1 MGRGRGQVIVRSGR
15 GRGRGR
21 SGGTTGSGMERS
33 GYHITATGNTPN
45 SIKEFEKANTPT
57 DPGEQQKVTP
67 FSKKLE
73 QADVPERDPND
84 PNLSEY
90 DRLSNLVKICHF
102 NQTEFIMTLPPNDP
116 EIDQIKAQNVF
127 PCFCSNFLWP
137 GLKPKFPDFP
147 KGRNPFDLLPI
158 VRDGLYPFDSY
169 GRMLFDKATFDRW
182 RANPKSADLL
192 ELQIKKLVQMNVL
205 AGRWEQCFVPS
216 EFSNYGSLGE
226 WKFGRDSPDPPKPV
240 EREPAEP
247 DSGFVDGDFVRND
260 PMSGDLNS
268 RFIDEKRKIEK
279 WAPGSGNGYVVI
291 DDQKVQFGL
300 IYLDLIN
307 L

>member
-1 MGRGRGQVIVRSGR
+1 MNMGRGRGRVIVRSGR
-15 GRGRGR
+15 GRGR
-21 SGGTTGSGMERS
+21 SGGTAGSGMERS
-33 GYHITATGNTPN
+33 GYHITATGNTPD
-45 SIKEFEKANTPT
+45 SIKRAEKANPPS
-57 DPGEQQKVTP
+57 DPGEQHQVAP
-67 FSKKLE
+67 FNLKLE
-73 QADVPERDPND
+73 QVTVADRDPND
-84 PNLSEY
+84 PNISEY
-90 DRLSNLVKICHF
+90 DRLSNLVKLCHF

-116 EIDQIKAQNVF
+116 EIGQIEKENVF

-137 GLKPKFPDFP
+137 GLKPNFPNFP

-182 RANPKSADLL
+182 RANPRSADLL

-240 EREPAEP
+240 ELGPAEP
-247 DSGFVDGDFVRND
+247 DSGFSERDFERND
-260 PMSGDLNS
+260 PMSGDFFS
-268 RFIDEKRKIEK
+268 RMTDEKHRVEK

-291 DDQKVQFGL
+291 DDRSVS
-300 IYLDLIN
+300 
-307 L
+307 